1 MKLTIALPFILIT
14 SLISVPA
21 LGNGYS
27 GMEGI
32 EGIEGQRYSDLEKY
46 KANCPACMSVV
57 QNIIYIRYQV
67 CAQSVTAD
75 DVIVRDP
82 LYGYL
87 NSLKFM
93 LNDDAYKQVLTIIGH
108 EKDCSNS
115 MNWLEK
121 ANSKIEPQLNKAY

>member
-1 MKLTIALPFILIT
+1 MKLTISLPFILIT
-14 SLISVPA
+14 TLISVPA
-21 LGNGYS
+21 LGNSYS
-27 GMEGI
+27 AM

-57 QNIIYIRYQV
+57 QNIKDIRYQV

-87 NSLKFM
+87 NSMKFM
-93 LNDDAYKQVLTIIGH
+93 LNNDLYNQVLSIVIS
-108 EKDCSNS
+108 EKDCIDSL
-115 MNWLEK
+115 NWLER
-121 ANSKIEPQLNKAY
+121 ANLKIESLVNKPI

>member
-1 MKLTIALPFILIT
+1 MKLTISLPFILIT
-14 SLISVPA
+14 TLISVPA
-21 LGNGYS
+21 LGNSYS
-27 GMEGI
+27 AM

-57 QNIIYIRYQV
+57 QNIKDIRYQV

-121 ANSKIEPQLNKAY
+121 ANSKIEPQLNKTY